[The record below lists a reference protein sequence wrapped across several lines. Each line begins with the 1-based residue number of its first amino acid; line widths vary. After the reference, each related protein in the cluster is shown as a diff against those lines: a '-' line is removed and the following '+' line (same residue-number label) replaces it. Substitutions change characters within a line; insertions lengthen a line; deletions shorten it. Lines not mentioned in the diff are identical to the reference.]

1 MIRGIIGFISLLTF
15 VPVLAL
21 AQDDEPRTGYIYV
34 TYFICDTARET
45 RADEIIDRTFAPHYN
60 AAVEAGDIVSW
71 SWLAHY
77 VGGPWRRALVLTAT
91 NMDDL
96 LDASG
101 ALGEIIG
108 EATPEAGRVF
118 TEVCA
123 EHVDY
128 VWQTV
133 DQTMSAPMGTE
144 RGSAGFSMYLE
155 CDLSEERRADEIV
168 AETIGPI
175 YNDQIAK
182 GNLKSWSWL
191 QHNVGG
197 NFRRLLT
204 STADDHKTMMRAR
217 AEIIAQ
223 MAEGRTRRAA
233 DQLNEICP
241 KHQDYMWDI
250 QIETP

>member
-1 MIRGIIGFISLLTF
+1 MIRGIITFVSTMAF

-21 AQDDEPRTGYIYV
+21 AQGDEPQTGYIYA
-34 TYFICDTARET
+34 TYFVCDTARET
-45 RADEIIDRTFAPHYN
+45 HADEIIERTFAPHYN

-71 SWLAHY
+71 SWLAHF
-77 VGGPWRRALVLTAT
+77 VGGPWRRVLVLTAG

-96 LDASG
+96 LDSSG

-118 TEVCA
+118 TEICP

-133 DQTMSAPMGTE
+133 GETSSAPMGSE
-144 RGSAGFSMYLE
+144 RGPAGFSMYLE
-155 CDLSEERRADEIV
+155 CDLSDEGRADEIV

-175 YNDQIAK
+175 YDQQIAN
-182 GNLKSWSWL
+182 GNLRSWGWL

-204 STADDHKTMMRAR
+204 TTADSHKTMMRAR

-223 MAEGRTRRAA
+223 MQQGRAKRAG
-233 DQLNEICP
+233 DQLNDICP
-241 KHQDYMWDI
+241 THQDYMWDI
-250 QIETP
+250 KIETP